1 VASPQRSFP
10 ILATHSKL
18 DERKRVANSES
29 FYGWRWKSQRQQQR
43 VNTTAILLLVLIVVV
58 IGVGLLVFLGRRRSA
73 ALRHKFGSEY
83 RRAVG
88 EFGDERKAE
97 AELAAREKR
106 VRSLNIRALTPEE
119 QARFAQSWKKAQAR
133 FVDEPSQA
141 AADADILVKKLMQTR
156 GYPVGDFEQ
165 RAADISVD
173 HSEVVSNYRAAREIA
188 LRNNAGKATT
198 EDIRQAMVHYRS
210 LFEELLETPE
220 PAIHAE
226 KVG

>member
-1 VASPQRSFP
+1 MNGTGIIFLV
-10 ILATHSKL
+10 II
-18 DERKRVANSES
+18 
-29 FYGWRWKSQRQQQR
+29 
-43 VNTTAILLLVLIVVV
+43 AIVIAVVVLLL
-58 IGVGLLVFLGRRRSA
+58 LGRRRSA
-73 ALRHKFGSEY
+73 ALRQKFGSEY

-97 AELAAREKR
+97 AELVAREKR
-106 VRSLNIRALTPEE
+106 VRGLNIRALTPEE
-119 QARFAQSWKKAQAR
+119 QERFAEAWKRAQAR

-141 AADADILVKKLMQTR
+141 AADADILVKELMQTR

-210 LFEELLETPE
+210 LFEELLETTE
-220 PAIHAE
+220 PLMQTE

>member
-1 VASPQRSFP
+1 M
-10 ILATHSKL
+10 
-18 DERKRVANSES
+18 E
-29 FYGWRWKSQRQQQR
+29 RQQQR
-43 VNTTAILLLVLIVVV
+43 VNGTGIIFLVIIAIVIAVVVLLL
-58 IGVGLLVFLGRRRSA
+58 LGRRRSA
-73 ALRHKFGSEY
+73 ALRQKFGSEY

-97 AELAAREKR
+97 AELVAREKR
-106 VRSLNIRALTPEE
+106 VRGLNIRALTPEE
-119 QARFAQSWKKAQAR
+119 QERFAEAWKRAQAR

-141 AADADILVKKLMQTR
+141 AADADILVKELMQTR

-210 LFEELLETPE
+210 LFEELLETTE
-220 PAIHAE
+220 PATQTE